1 VRLQS
6 VKTNSNMILQCLAEG
21 LEFRCLNYLTKQT
34 ALRTQN
40 GKIEI
45 KMNCRLYFDHDRSL
59 LWTSPRWILET
70 EDIYGPPLSC
80 SSDNSGPLLVLDEV
94 VIRV

>member
-1 VRLQS
+1 
-6 VKTNSNMILQCLAEG
+6 
-21 LEFRCLNYLTKQT
+21 
-34 ALRTQN
+34 
-40 GKIEI
+40 
-45 KMNCRLYFDHDRSL
+45 MNCRLYFDHDRSL